1 MTDLHYLRN
10 IGVIAHID
18 AGKTTIT
25 ERMLF
30 YSGFSHRVGEVDKG
44 TTVTD
49 YDPEEQERGITI
61 NAASVSFPW
70 NVGAGKGDSPHL
82 PERPEGCCAQMGTV
96 PFSVEINLIDTPGHV
111 DFTAEVERSLRVLD
125 GGVVVFIARE
135 GVEAQSETVWRQA
148 DKYRVPRIAFIN
160 KMDREGADYFGTL
173 DEIRERLNCN
183 PIPVNLPVGA
193 GPPHVKEAFRGL
205 IDLVSMR
212 MLTFPTESKGTE
224 IVESDI
230 PADLRDEA
238 ELWRGQMLD
247 QLSMYSD
254 GLTELMLS
262 DEPVPVALIHKVLR
276 EATVNNLAVPVLC
289 GSALDGIG
297 VQPVLDAA
305 ALYLPSPAD
314 VSAVEGVDPK
324 QPEVKLVRHP
334 KPDEPFCGLVFKIQ
348 ADRHGDLHYVRI
360 YSGTLKANSRVFN
373 PGKDK
378 KENVPQLWRIQA
390 DHREQ
395 VDSVSAGDII
405 GIVGLRHSVTGDTLC
420 STQDPILLESIAFP
434 ETVISMAIE
443 PESSTERK
451 KLADV
456 LEMMKRQ
463 DPTFRAR
470 ENEETGQTLI
480 SGMGE
485 LHLEVIKHRLLR
497 DFKLDVRVH
506 KPRVSYR
513 ETIEHAAEV
522 TGECHRN
529 VAGQMLSAKLRIRM
543 EPFSKGVI
551 SGSPLPTNLR
561 SVPGEGPGVRAGRP
575 PIHGPHAGPLPE
587 GEGTVRAKPVI
598 VTVAPG
604 GVLPEQFLA
613 PALEVLSEQGEG
625 GGSLGFPLM
634 HVKIT
639 VLGGEVHETGSTE
652 LAFRYAAGDAFE
664 KALRAAGIVLLE
676 PIMRLEVTVPEEHVG
691 DIVGDLQQRR
701 AIIVRTHTRGRNTVI
716 EAHAPLANLFGYS
729 SAMRGLSQGRA
740 TCTMEPYSYGPAPAE
755 VLEGF
760 L

>member
-1 MTDLHYLRN
+1 MPKDIRQLRN

-18 AGKTTIT
+18 AGKTTVT

-30 YSGFSHRVGEVDKG
+30 FSGYSHRVGEVDKG

-49 YDPEEQERGITI
+49 FDPEEQERGITI
-61 NAASVSFPW
+61 NAAAVTFPW
-70 NVGAGKGDSPHL
+70 KD
-82 PERPEGCCAQMGTV
+82 
-96 PFSVEINLIDTPGHV
+96 FEINLIDTPGHV

-125 GGVVVFIARE
+125 GGVVVFSARE
-135 GVEAQSETVWRQA
+135 GVEAQSETVWHQA
-148 DKYRVPRIAFIN
+148 DKYHVPRIAFIN

-173 DEIRERLNCN
+173 DEIRDRLNCK
-183 PIPVNLPVGA
+183 PIPVNLPIGA

-205 IDLVSMR
+205 VDLISMR
-212 MLTFPTESKGTE
+212 MLTFVVEGKGGKV
-224 IVESDI
+224 IESDI
-230 PADLRDEA
+230 PAEMQDEA

-247 QLSMYSD
+247 QLSMFDD
-254 GLTELMLS
+254 GLTELILAE
-262 DEPVPVALIHKVLR
+262 EPVPPDLIHKVLR
-276 EATVNNLAVPVLC
+276 AATIHDMVVPVLC

-297 VQPVLDAA
+297 VQPVLDAVTH
-305 ALYLPSPAD
+305 YLPSPLD
-314 VSAVEGVDPK
+314 VPPVEGTDPK
-324 QPEVKLVRHP
+324 KPDVKLIRHP
-334 KPDEPFCGLVFKIQ
+334 KADEPFCGLVFKIQ
-348 ADRHGDLHYVRI
+348 ADRHGDLHYVRV
-360 YSGTLKANSRVFN
+360 YSGTLKANSRTYN

-378 KENVPQLWRIQA
+378 KENVPQIWRVQA

-395 VDSVSAGDII
+395 VESVTAGDII
-405 GIVGLRHSVTGDTLC
+405 GIVGLRHSVTGDTL
-420 STQDPILLESIAFP
+420 SSVQDPILLESIAFP
-434 ETVISMAIE
+434 ETVVSMAIE
-443 PESSTERK
+443 PETTTERK

-456 LEMMKRQ
+456 LGMMKRQ

-497 DFKLDVRVH
+497 DFRLNVRVH

-513 ETIEHAAEV
+513 ETIEHPAEV

-529 VAGQMLSAKLRIRM
+529 IGGQMLSAKVRIRM
-543 EPFSKGVI
+543 EPFPDG
-551 SGSPLPTNLR
+551 
-561 SVPGEGPGVRAGRP
+561 
-575 PIHGPHAGPLPE
+575 
-587 GEGTVRAKPVI
+587 AKPVT
-598 VTVAPG
+598 VVVAPG
-604 GVLPEQFLA
+604 GVLPEEFLT
-613 PALEVLSEQGEG
+613 PTVEVLSEHGEG
-625 GGSLGFPLM
+625 GGSLGFPLL

-652 LAFRYAAGDAFE
+652 LAFRYASGDAFE

-676 PIMRLEVTVPEEHVG
+676 PIMRIEVTVPEEHLG
-691 DIVGDLQQRR
+691 DIMGDLQQRR
-701 AIIVRTHTRGRNTVI
+701 AIIVRTHVRGRNTVI
-716 EAHAPLANLFGYS
+716 EAHAPLASLFGYS

-740 TCTMEPYSYGPAPAE
+740 TCTMEPHSYGPAPAE